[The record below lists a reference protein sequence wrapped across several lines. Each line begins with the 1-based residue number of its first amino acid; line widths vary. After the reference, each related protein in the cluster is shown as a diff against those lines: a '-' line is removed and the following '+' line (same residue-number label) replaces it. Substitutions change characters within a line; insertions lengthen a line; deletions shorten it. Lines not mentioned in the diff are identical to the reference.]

1 MNRPLLTGLVGTAL
15 VALLGVWFLT
25 HYDLEAAREWQPPRG
40 VVWRDRFLAC
50 ERFLTRMGLQAKTMG
65 ALESVRA
72 LDRRTTL
79 ILPAQRGA
87 IAPTTLA
94 ALEDYVVRGG
104 HLIVESERYSGDDP
118 VFDALGIAR
127 DEIDEHATSIS
138 ALELLFSGPLA
149 DANRPDDRGLVP
161 ARLEPDAAQPLW
173 VFFSGGEALSTEAP
187 TSATLGDEDNLRM
200 LQFQLGEGWVTA
212 VNDIEFAQ
220 NWQIGRNDNAEFL
233 WRLLGRTPG
242 LEAVAIFRGRSQAL
256 GGWLWTHAAPVL
268 GVLAVLVLVVLWR
281 ALPRLGPVLP
291 DPEPGRRR
299 MLDHL
304 SASGQFLWSAERRN
318 TLLHAAAR
326 RAMAEVARRHPH
338 VALMPESEQAAF
350 VHARYGLAPALAQQI
365 ASASFPDR
373 RAPAM
378 IQLARAC
385 AEIHQR
391 IAHQAAGKTEP
402 TIPNG

>member
-1 MNRPLLTGLVGTAL
+1 MNRPLMTGLAGVAL
-15 VALLGVWFLT
+15 VALSGIWFLT
-25 HYDLEAAREWQPPRG
+25 HYDLEPAREWQPPQG
-40 VVWRDRFLAC
+40 IVWRDRFLAC
-50 ERFLTRMGLQAKTMG
+50 ERFLTRMGLQAKTMA
-65 ALESVRA
+65 ALESVRT
-72 LDRRTTL
+72 LDRRTAL
-79 ILPAQRGA
+79 ILPARRGA
-87 IAPTTLA
+87 IAPGTLA
-94 ALEDYVVRGG
+94 ALREYVARGG

-118 VFDALGIAR
+118 VFETLGIAR

-138 ALELLFSGPLA
+138 AFELLFSGPLA
-149 DANRPDDRGLVP
+149 QANRPNDRGLVP
-161 ARLEPDAAQPLW
+161 VRLEPGADALW
-173 VFFSGGEALSTEAP
+173 VFFSGGEALSTEAE
-187 TSATLGDEDNLRM
+187 TTVTLGEEDNLRM
-200 LQFQLGEGWVTA
+200 LQFRLGEGLVTA
-212 VNDIEFAQ
+212 VNDIEFAE

-233 WRLLGRTPG
+233 WRLLQRTPA
-242 LEAVAIFRGRSQAL
+242 LEAVAIYRGRSQAL
-256 GGWLWTHAAPVL
+256 GAWLWTHAAPVL
-268 GVLAVLVLVVLWR
+268 GALALLVLVLLWR

-326 RAMAEVARRHPH
+326 RAMAEVVRRYPH
-338 VALMPESEQAAF
+338 VALMPEPEQAAF
-350 VHARYGLAPALAQQI
+350 LSERFGLAPLLARQL

-391 IAHQAAGKTEP
+391 IAHHAEINNSRP
-402 TIPNG
+402 LPNK